1 MILPKFGNRKQKDAT
16 PINEITSAFLMPQR
30 RFPPPCPL
38 AAAKRWI
45 DDYID
50 LEQTIAELVE
60 RKRAALVDSAE
71 WTLANNALIALRYS
85 ADGG

>member
-60 RKRAALVDSAE
+60 RKRELRWS
-71 WTLANNALIALRYS
+71 IAQSGPWPTMR
-85 ADGG
+85 